1 MTPIT
6 LEQYAGPYLHSVDL
20 TLERR
25 SNAIDL
31 LAAVNACLAMAEAD
45 GVEIHVNPAT
55 GCHVGGNGHGGFRDQ
70 ACTIGAPLSSHK
82 VGRAVDVYDPHREL
96 ASWSL
101 RNMERLQAAGL
112 NGMENPQWTPTWCHW
127 QTTLARS
134 GRFVFIPDGS
144 RPLAAALPEQI
155 GALG

>member
-6 LEQYAGPYLHSVDL
+6 LEQYAGPCLHSVDF

-25 SNAIDL
+25 SAAIDL

-45 GVEIHVNPAT
+45 GVELHINPAT
-55 GCHVGGNGHGGFRDQ
+55 GGLVGGSGRGGFREQ
-70 ACTIGAPLSSHK
+70 ACTIGAPLSAHK
-82 VGRAVDVYDPHREL
+82 VGRAVDVYDPRREL
-96 ASWSL
+96 ARWSL
-101 RNMERLQAAGL
+101 RNLERLQAAGL
-112 NGMENPQWTPTWCHW
+112 HGMENPQWTPTWCHW

-134 GRFVFIPDGS
+134 GRFVFIPDAS
-144 RPLAAALPEQI
+144 RPLAAALPEQM

>member
-1 MTPIT
+1 VTPIT
-6 LEQYAGPYLHSVDL
+6 LEQYAGPYLASADF

-25 SNAIDL
+25 SSAIDL
-31 LAAVNACLAMAEAD
+31 LAAVNAVLAMAEAD
-45 GVEIHVNPAT
+45 GLVLNVNRST
-55 GCHVGGNGHGGFRDQ
+55 GCLVGGNGHGGFRDQ
-70 ACTIGAPLSSHK
+70 ACAIGAPMSSHK

-96 ASWSL
+96 ARWSL
-101 RNMERLQAAGL
+101 RNEERLQAAGIH
-112 NGMENPQWTPTWCHW
+112 GMENPQWTPTWCHW

-144 RPLAAALPEQI
+144 RPLAAALPEQL